1 MTNNYR
7 ILIADDE
14 PMLRRVITKVL
25 LKAGYEVVSVV
36 DGTQALQKAT
46 TQHFDLHIFD
56 QNMPGHTGKE
66 LLSTLRS
73 QNPNI
78 RVVISSGDDLDFPIH
93 EEQPTGFLEK
103 PFVLQGL
110 LEKIAQ
116 FISA

>member
-1 MTNNYR
+1 MHNNYR

-25 LKAGYEVVSVV
+25 HKAGYEVVSVV
-36 DGTQALQKAT
+36 DGTQALQEAT

-66 LLSTLRS
+66 LLAMLRLK
-73 QNPNI
+73 NNNI
-78 RVVISSGDDLDFPIH
+78 RIVISSGDELTFPEH

-103 PFVLQGL
+103 PFVLKGL
-110 LEKIAQ
+110 LEKIAR
-116 FISA
+116 FISD